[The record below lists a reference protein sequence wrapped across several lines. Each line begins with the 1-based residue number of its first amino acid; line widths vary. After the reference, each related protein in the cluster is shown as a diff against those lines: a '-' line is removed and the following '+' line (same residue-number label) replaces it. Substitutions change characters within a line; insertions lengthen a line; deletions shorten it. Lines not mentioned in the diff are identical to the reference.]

1 MRGGG
6 DLTLKCA
13 EMFQFQ
19 VSLSIWFKIS
29 KVDVVSDDIDFIRL
43 NGNQEKEKWN
53 GLMLSRDLL

>member
-1 MRGGG
+1 MRGG

>member
-1 MRGGG
+1 MIHEGV

-29 KVDVVSDDIDFIRL
+29 KVDVVSDDIEFIRL

-53 GLMLSRDLL
+53 G